1 MKENEV
7 IKDIKKQKMVLY
19 AEKEDGTYGSVEGG
33 SYLIENLLDDFWFK
47 KRHLEQTLR
56 QKLIDGDIS
65 PIQYFMVLE
74 DLTPSE
80 LASRTG
86 LSTGKVRKH
95 LQMKHFADIRTSEL
109 KRYAAVFNIPVA
121 NLFQV
126 VISSQDSNIKY
137 HFYNEEED
145 KKEKF
150 TIAQQETKNPYII
163 ITKASDL

>member
-19 AEKEDGTYGSVEGG
+19 AEKEDGTYGSVESG
-33 SYLIENLLDDFWFK
+33 SYLIENLLDDFWYK

-56 QKLIDGDIS
+56 QKLMKGEIS
-65 PIQYFMVLE
+65 PIHYFMVLE

-80 LASRTG
+80 LASRAG
-86 LSTGKVRKH
+86 LGTGKVKKH
-95 LQMKHFADIRTSEL
+95 LQMKHFENIKVSEL
-109 KRYAAVFNIPVA
+109 KRYASVFNIPVA

-137 HFYNEEED
+137 HFYNEDENS
-145 KKEKF
+145 KEQF
-150 TIAQQETKNPYII
+150 TTQQHPTDNPYII
-163 ITKASDL
+163 ITKASEL